1 MTPCDQF
8 KWWTSFSTEVNVI
21 HNTTL
26 FHNNICFLRIT
37 GLHKGALAIIQL
49 ITKSNYNIMQKPD
62 CYQTD
67 LLDIRNKNAQHKLSK
82 WQFIQCISI
91 ILLVHWKDA
100 QAMRE
105 KEINGKKD
113 YHSKISFFT
122 YGRLRGLPQVYLTG
136 TPHTVQGGYHQDE
149 KKRLVWFFCCGLSM
163 LHSVDVHKSPDE
175 ASAKK
180 SYNDHCIRIDRS
192 TAFPPTSA
200 QDPSVHF
207 RMAILLKQVVQEKMR
222 QRAGRDK
229 QETLPLV

>member
-49 ITKSNYNIMQKPD
+49 ITKSNYKIMQKPD

-82 WQFIQCISI
+82 WQFIQCIII

-105 KEINGKKD
+105 KEINGKKY

-122 YGRLRGLPQVYLTG
+122 YGRLRGLPQVYLIG

-149 KKRLVWFFCCGLSM
+149 KKRLVRFFCCGLSM
-163 LHSVDVHKSPDE
+163 LHSVKPR
-175 ASAKK
+175 KK
-180 SYNDHCIRIDRS
+180 CLQNCNMD
-192 TAFPPTSA
+192 
-200 QDPSVHF
+200 
-207 RMAILLKQVVQEKMR
+207 L
-222 QRAGRDK
+222 
-229 QETLPLV
+229 